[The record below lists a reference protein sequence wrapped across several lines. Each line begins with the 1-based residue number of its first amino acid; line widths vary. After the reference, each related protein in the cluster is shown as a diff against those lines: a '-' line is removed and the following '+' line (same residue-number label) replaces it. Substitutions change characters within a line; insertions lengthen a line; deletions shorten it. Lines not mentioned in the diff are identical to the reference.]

1 VTVMTVPTRS
11 FTLEEKREHVLAY
24 LESEHGSKTA
34 YLEEHSITHHQIH
47 SWRYALADG
56 DLGVG
61 LVPRNTGSMSKRD
74 VAEVRRLQAEV
85 ARLSAERDAAVA
97 DRNRMAKAADALG
110 KAIDVMQQHGVGSDE
125 DAQH

>member
-1 VTVMTVPTRS
+1 MTVMTVPTRS

-24 LESEHGSKTA
+24 LECEHGLKTA

-47 SWRYALADG
+47 RWRDALADG
-56 DLGVG
+56 DLGAG

-85 ARLSAERDAAVA
+85 ARLTAERDTAVA
-97 DRNRMAKAADALG
+97 DRDRMAKAADALG

-125 DAQH
+125 DEQR